1 MARKCGAFQ
10 RVLIFTLV
18 LLLFCGAFAGCS
30 QMDSLVSGVTATGEF
45 PVEVNGVTISS
56 RPQKAVVLSPSLA
69 DVLLALDCETQLV
82 GASEECTQG
91 NLDELQ
97 KVSAD
102 DASAIQGLQP
112 DLVLLDSSSNSA
124 QAALEEAGVT
134 VLNVDPATD
143 REDFERLYSQV
154 SSAFLGGGSGYDKGI
169 ETAQDIFIT
178 LDSINRIVPKDTV
191 TTACYLYDLESQA
204 VTGDMFASTIMSYA
218 GVTNVFESVSGGSYD
233 FESLR
238 IANPNVIFC
247 APGLKDEIKND
258 SRFSDFQA
266 VRDDKVVELDKSLME
281 WQGRTVVETAYE
293 ISASAFPELLEENS
307 ITVKDPTQDI
317 ENEVSSA
324 MEAQSKYET
333 LEEGS
338 QGDAVM
344 ALQDRLAKLGYLTE
358 AYDGHYGATTANCVG
373 NFQTANG
380 LEATGIADPA
390 TQAAL
395 FAEGAL
401 RADGTPLP
409 EEADA
414 ASSSAS
420 SSSSGDSSS
429 SSSSES
435 SASGTE
441 SSSQSSSSQSSSSES
456 SASE

>member
-1 MARKCGAFQ
+1 M
-10 RVLIFTLV
+10 
-18 LLLFCGAFAGCS
+18 
-30 QMDSLVSGVTATGEF
+30 
-45 PVEVNGVTISS
+45 EVNGVTISS

>member
-1 MARKCGAFQ
+1 M
-10 RVLIFTLV
+10 
-18 LLLFCGAFAGCS
+18 
-30 QMDSLVSGVTATGEF
+30 
-45 PVEVNGVTISS
+45 EVNGVTISS

-247 APGLKDEIKND
+247 APGLKEEIKND

-266 VRDDKVVELDKSLME
+266 VQNDKVVELDKNLME

-441 SSSQSSSSQSSSSES
+441 SSSQSSNSQSSSSES